1 MSPYPGV
8 DLTDVYHML
17 EKGYRMECPP
27 GCPPKVYEL
36 MRQCWQWSAM
46 DRPTFKEI
54 HHSLE
59 NMFQESSI
67 TEGFSTFSVYN
78 NLWFIKFELF
88 HIQFVFFRGRKTTSR
103 W

>member
-27 GCPPKVYEL
+27 GCPTKVYDL
-36 MRQCWQWSAM
+36 MRQCWQWSAAE
-46 DRPTFKEI
+46 RPTFKEI
-54 HHSLE
+54 HLSLE

-67 TEGFSTFSVYN
+67 TEGKWIILDYSKLTNS
-78 NLWFIKFELF
+78 
-88 HIQFVFFRGRKTTSR
+88 FFFFFCKKDCVLIVL
-103 W
+103 